1 MESSKKIGV
10 WMDYSSAHIMSFSE
24 NPHEIE
30 TIESKFSS
38 DEKASGLAKGE
49 KHLHSKERQFKTDYF
64 KEIAKVLLAYDK
76 VLLFGPTN
84 AKMELFNLLNG
95 DNRFIKTKIYLK
107 ETSKMT
113 LNQRNKFIYDH
124 FSSPLYK

>member
-1 MESSKKIGV
+1 MTLSKKVGV
-10 WMDYSSAHIMSFSE
+10 WMDYSIAHIMEFSE
-24 NPHEIE
+24 KPFEVK

-38 DEKASGLAKGE
+38 SDKANGLAKGE
-49 KHLHSKERQFKTDYF
+49 KHLHSKEKQFKIDYF
-64 KEIAKVLLAYDK
+64 KQIASELLLYDK

-84 AKMELFNLLNG
+84 AKTELYNLLSE
-95 DNRFIKTKIYLK
+95 DNRFLKTKMHLK

-113 LNQRNKFIYDH
+113 LNQRNKFILEH